1 MIKSL
6 LLYMSEQPRIQRL
19 ATNMKVSRRVA
30 LRFVAGEK
38 IPEAIQ
44 AVRELNAK
52 GFSATL
58 DYLGEMV
65 TTREEAGAATREY
78 LEALRR
84 INDSNLNSNVS
95 LKLTQF

>member
-1 MIKSL
+1 MLKSL

-19 ATNMKVSRRVA
+19 ATTLQVSRRVA

-38 IPEAIQ
+38 IIEAVE
-44 AVRELNAK
+44 AVRVLNGK

-65 TTREEAGAATREY
+65 TKREEAGRAT
-78 LEALRR
+78 
-84 INDSNLNSNVS
+84 
-95 LKLTQF
+95 